1 MQNDNNF
8 GYENITILV
17 YNMPLTSTF
26 TNYLMNIAKS
36 TVTDQFVFMI
46 KSYEYLGPWGNI
58 SIVLYSTRGR
68 Q

>member
-1 MQNDNNF
+1 MS
-8 GYENITILV
+8 
-17 YNMPLTSTF
+17 LTSTF

-36 TVTDQFVFMI
+36 TDQFVFMI